1 MLNRR
6 QIVLRAAVTAAVAAL
21 GFALNS
27 WFVESLVRAW
37 PGRAVTLPVAV
48 LFGPVFGG
56 LAAAVSAW
64 PATHSHPGM
73 LALFVV
79 EAVLLGITTARL
91 RTPLAA
97 RLLVALMLASSVLLF
112 PGIHG
117 LDSLTW
123 RTAPVAFERVLVLLV
138 APVLSDLVVAAV
150 GRLWPTLS
158 PAAGPRPLRAL
169 IRHAFVLA
177 AVLPI
182 LIVSAVSG
190 EFFSARRHEEAGA
203 RLNDNALS
211 LADRVNSYV
220 DAHVS
225 GVAALAAGI
234 EMTAP
239 VTRHQTLLTRTA
251 QVYPEFSA
259 VAIAEANGD
268 IRAIHPASFA
278 RPGLTL
284 AGQPFLD
291 EALKTRRVAFSDVT
305 PSPVTGK
312 LLVFLGAV
320 VVDAD
325 DRVAGIAH
333 GSLRL
338 TAFQH
343 FVESYLTL
351 ADSTVVMLDGSN
363 RVIYTSPG
371 LGYREGDDLSQSV
384 MVRAA
389 AITGTTMDPAYVY
402 DPDGDGERTVQLAA
416 RAVMP
421 TTGWT
426 VYVQQPE
433 VAIASDVPVYF
444 LITLALVLAALLG
457 SAVSA
462 RLFAATVTAPL
473 EELVGFMR
481 HLSLGTAEALPLPAQ
496 APAEIVALTRD
507 VNGMQRRLRESYARL
522 ERALSDGEEANRSLE
537 QLTEMLEE
545 KVEQRTAELTTT
557 TQFLENVLAAM
568 PGALFVSDGQG
579 QIHLCNEAAST
590 LVGRPVSELTGSAL
604 GTVFAWQHVDDA
616 ESPIVRGEGT
626 LMTASGERVP
636 VLLSSAHLATR
647 GGAARAGAIHIA
659 IDIRDRKQLEME
671 LHQSQKLESV
681 GRLAAG
687 VAHEIN
693 TPAQFVSD
701 SVQFLKDGLR
711 DLLSLVA
718 RYRDLHRAVLTGGP
732 AIEEAAK
739 VSAAERDAD
748 LEYLIEHVPGAIDRS
763 IDGLGRVTAIVRSMK
778 DFAHPDR
785 KEMVAVDLNHGIRS
799 TLIIAKNEYKYV
811 ADIEAHY
818 GQLPPVLC
826 HGGDINQVVLNII
839 VNAAHAIGD
848 VVAGTNYRGRIGIE
862 TCHEGDWAVIRIS
875 DTGGGIPEAIR
886 GRVFDPFFTTKGVGQ
901 GTGQGLAIART
912 IVADRHHG
920 QVSFETEPG
929 HGTTFTIKLP
939 IGGPRSE
946 AAA

>member
-1 MLNRR
+1 MHRR
-6 QIVLRAAVTAAVAAL
+6 QLVLQAALTASAAAL

-27 WFVESLVRAW
+27 GFVESLVRAS

-48 LFGPVFGG
+48 LFGPWLGG
-56 LAAAVSAW
+56 LASAVSAW
-64 PATHSHPGM
+64 PTTYTHPGL
-73 LALFVV
+73 LALFVI
-79 EAVLLGITTARL
+79 EAVLLGVATARM
-91 RTPLAA
+91 RTPLVA
-97 RLLVALMLASSVLLF
+97 RLLVALMLASSVILF

-117 LDSLTW
+117 LGSLTW
-123 RTAPVAFERVLVLLV
+123 RTVPVAFERMLVLLV

-150 GRLWPTLS
+150 GRLWPGLS
-158 PAAGPRPLRAL
+158 RAAGPRPLRAL

-182 LIVSAVSG
+182 LVVSTVSG
-190 EFFSARRHEEAGA
+190 EFFSAQQHEEADA
-203 RLNDNALS
+203 RLNDTALS
-211 LADRVNSYV
+211 LADRVDSYV

-225 GVAALAAGI
+225 GVAALAVSLD
-234 EMTAP
+234 MTAP
-239 VTRHQTLLTRTA
+239 VARHQAVLART
-251 QVYPEFSA
+251 VKIYPEFSA
-259 VAIAEANGD
+259 LAIAEPNGD
-268 IRAIHPASFA
+268 VRVIQPASFA

-284 AGQPFLD
+284 AGRPFFT
-291 EALKTRRVAFSDVT
+291 EAIETRRVAISDVT

-312 LLVFLGAV
+312 LLVFLGTV
-320 VVDAD
+320 VVDPD
-325 DRVAGIAH
+325 GRVTGIAH

-371 LGYREGDDLSQSV
+371 LGYRDGDDLSNSV

-389 AITGTTMDPAYVY
+389 STAGATMDHAYSY
-402 DPDGDGERTVQLAA
+402 DPDGDGERMVQLAA

-433 VAIASDVPVYF
+433 VVVASDVPVYF
-444 LITLALVLAALLG
+444 LITLALVFAALVG
-457 SAVSA
+457 SAVGA

-507 VNGMQRRLRESYARL
+507 VNGMQHRLRESYARL
-522 ERALSDGEEANRSLE
+522 EQALSDGEEANRSLE

-545 KVEQRTAELTTT
+545 KVEQRTAEVTTT

-590 LVGRPVSELTGSAL
+590 LVGRPVSELTGSPL
-604 GTVFAWQHVDDA
+604 GAVFSWQHVDDA
-616 ESPIVRGEGT
+616 ELPIVRGEGT
-626 LMTASGERVP
+626 LVTAAGERVP
-636 VLLSSAHLATR
+636 VLLSSAHLASQ
-647 GGAARAGAIHIA
+647 AAPARAGAIHIV

-671 LHQSQKLESV
+671 LQQAQKLESV

-701 SVQFLKDGLR
+701 SMQFLKDGLR
-711 DLLSLVA
+711 DLFVLVA
-718 RYRDLHRAVLTGGP
+718 RYRDLHRAVLNGEP
-732 AIEEAAK
+732 AAEEAAK

-763 IDGLGRVTAIVRSMK
+763 IDGLGRVTAIVKSMK

-811 ADIEAHY
+811 ADVEAHY
-818 GQLPPVLC
+818 GQLPPVIC
-826 HGGDINQVVLNII
+826 HGGDINQVVLNVI

-862 TCHEGDWAVIRIS
+862 TCRDGDWAVIRIS
-875 DTGGGIPEAIR
+875 DTGGGIPEGVRDHI
-886 GRVFDPFFTTKGVGQ
+886 FDPFFTTKGVGR
-901 GTGQGLAIART
+901 GTGQGLAITRT
-912 IVADRHHG
+912 IVADRHRG

-939 IGGPRSE
+939 IGGPHRE

>member
-1 MLNRR
+1 MVYRR
-6 QIVLRAAVTAAVAAL
+6 QFSLQAALTVAVAAL

-27 WFVESLVRAW
+27 GYIESLVRAW

-48 LFGPVFGG
+48 LFGPWLGA

-64 PATHSHPGM
+64 PATHSHPGLM
-73 LALFVV
+73 ALFII
-79 EAVLLGITTARL
+79 EALVLGVATARL
-91 RTPLAA
+91 RTPLVA
-97 RLLVALMLASSVLLF
+97 RLLVALLLAASVVAF

-117 LDSLTW
+117 LDALSW
-123 RTAPVAFERVLVLLV
+123 RTIPVAFERVLVLLV

-150 GRLWPTLS
+150 VRLRPDLS
-158 PAAGPRPLRAL
+158 RAPGPRPLRAL

-182 LIVSAVSG
+182 LIVSTVSG
-190 EFFSARRHEEAGA
+190 EFFSARQHEEADA
-203 RLNDNALS
+203 RLNDTALS
-211 LADRVNSYV
+211 LAERVNSYV

-225 GVAALAAGI
+225 GIAALAASLDMG
-234 EMTAP
+234 TAP
-239 VTRHQTLLTRTA
+239 SQLELVLERQARI
-251 QVYPEFSA
+251 YPDFSA
-259 VAIAEANGD
+259 VAIAD
-268 IRAIHPASFA
+268 ASGLVQHIQPLSFR
-278 RPGLTL
+278 RPGLSL
-284 AGQPFLD
+284 GDRPFFTD
-291 EALKTRRVAFSDVT
+291 AVSRRPQVAVSDVT
-305 PSPVTGK
+305 PSPLTGAP
-312 LLVFLGAV
+312 LVFLGAAILTS
-320 VVDAD
+320 DG
-325 DRVAGIAH
+325 RLTGVAHA
-333 GSLRL
+333 SLRL
-338 TAFQH
+338 TAFQY

-351 ADSTVVMLDGSN
+351 PNSTVVMLDRAN

-371 LGYREGDDLSQSV
+371 LGHRNGDDLSESP
-384 MVRAA
+384 MVRQAA
-389 AITGTTMDPAYVY
+389 GAAMDHAYSY
-402 DPDGDGERTVQLAA
+402 DPDGDGEQTVQLAA
-416 RAVMP
+416 RAVMA

-426 VYVQQPE
+426 VFVQQPE
-433 VAIASDVPVYF
+433 VVVASDVPVYF
-444 LITLALVLAALLG
+444 LITLALVFVALLG
-457 SAVSA
+457 SAVGA

-481 HLSLGTAEALPLPAQ
+481 HLSLGTAETLPLPAQ

-507 VNGMQRRLRESYARL
+507 VNGMQHRLRESYAQL
-522 ERALSDGEEANRSLE
+522 ERALADGEEANRNLE

-545 KVEQRTAELTTT
+545 KVEQRTSELTTT
-557 TQFLENVLAAM
+557 TQFLENVLAAL
-568 PGALFVSDGQG
+568 PGALFVSDSQG

-590 LVGRPVSELTGSAL
+590 LVGRPVSELTGSPL
-604 GTVFAWQHVDDA
+604 GAVFAWQHVDDG

-626 LMTASGERVP
+626 LLTASGERVP
-636 VLLSSAHLATR
+636 VLLSSAQLATQ
-647 GGAARAGAIHIA
+647 AAPARVGAIHIA

-671 LHQSQKLESV
+671 LQQAQKLESV

-701 SVQFLKDGLR
+701 SVQFLKDGLS
-711 DLLSLVA
+711 DLFVLVA
-718 RYRDLHRAVLTGGP
+718 RYRDLHRTVLSGGP
-732 AIEEAAK
+732 ALEK
-739 VSAAERDAD
+739 AAEVSEAEREAD
-748 LEYLIEHVPGAIDRS
+748 LDYLIDHVPGAIDRS
-763 IDGLGRVTAIVRSMK
+763 IDGLGRVTAIVKSMK

-785 KEMVAVDLNHGIRS
+785 KEMVAVDLNQGIRS

-811 ADIEAHY
+811 AAVEAHY
-818 GQLPPVLC
+818 GELPPVIC

-848 VVAGTNYRGRIGIE
+848 VVAGTSYRGRIGIE
-862 TCHEGDWAVIRIS
+862 TCREGDWAVIRIS

-886 GRVFDPFFTTKGVGQ
+886 GHVFDPFFTTKGVGK

-939 IGGPRSE
+939 IKGPRSE

>member
-1 MLNRR
+1 MVYRR
-6 QIVLRAAVTAAVAAL
+6 QFSLHAALTVAVAAL

-27 WFVESLVRAW
+27 GYIESLVRAW

-48 LFGPVFGG
+48 LFGPWLGA

-64 PATHSHPGM
+64 PATHSHPGLM
-73 LALFVV
+73 ALFVI
-79 EAVLLGITTARL
+79 EALVLGVATARL
-91 RTPLAA
+91 RTPLVA
-97 RLLVALMLASSVLLF
+97 RLLVALLLAASVVAF

-117 LDSLTW
+117 LDALTW
-123 RTAPVAFERVLVLLV
+123 RTIPVAFERVLVLLV

-150 GRLWPTLS
+150 VRLRPDLS
-158 PAAGPRPLRAL
+158 RDPGPRPLRAL

-182 LIVSAVSG
+182 LIVSTVSG
-190 EFFSARRHEEAGA
+190 EFFSARQHEEADA
-203 RLNDNALS
+203 RLNDTAVS
-211 LADRVNSYV
+211 LAERVNSYV

-225 GVAALAAGI
+225 GIAALAASLDMGTVPSQLELVLERQARI
-234 EMTAP
+234 
-239 VTRHQTLLTRTA
+239 
-251 QVYPEFSA
+251 YPDFSA
-259 VAIAEANGD
+259 VAIAD
-268 IRAIHPASFA
+268 ASGVVQHIQPLSFR
-278 RPGLTL
+278 RPGLSV
-284 AGQPFLD
+284 GDRPFFSD
-291 EALKTRRVAFSDVT
+291 AVNRRPQVAISDVT
-305 PSPVTGK
+305 PSPLTGAP
-312 LLVFLGAV
+312 LVFLGAAILTS
-320 VVDAD
+320 DG
-325 DRVAGIAH
+325 RLTGVAHA
-333 GSLRL
+333 SLRL
-338 TAFQH
+338 TAFQY

-351 ADSTVVMLDGSN
+351 PNSTVVMLDRTN

-371 LGYREGDDLSQSV
+371 LGHRNGDDLSESP
-384 MVRAA
+384 MVRQAA
-389 AITGTTMDPAYVY
+389 GATMDHAYSY
-402 DPDGDGERTVQLAA
+402 DPDGDGERTVQLGA
-416 RAVMP
+416 RAVMA

-433 VAIASDVPVYF
+433 VVVASDVPVYF
-444 LITLALVLAALLG
+444 LITLALVFVALLA
-457 SAVSA
+457 SAVGA

-481 HLSLGTAEALPLPAQ
+481 HLSLGTAETLPLPAQ

-507 VNGMQRRLRESYARL
+507 VNGMQHRLRESYAQL
-522 ERALSDGEEANRSLE
+522 ERALADGEGANHNLE

-545 KVEQRTAELTTT
+545 KVEQRTSELTTT
-557 TQFLENVLAAM
+557 TQFLENVLAAL

-590 LVGRPVSELTGSAL
+590 LVGRPVSELTGSPL
-604 GTVFAWQHVDDA
+604 GAVFAWQHVDDG

-626 LMTASGERVP
+626 LLTASGERVP
-636 VLLSSAHLATR
+636 VLLSSAQLATQ
-647 GGAARAGAIHIA
+647 APARVGAIHIA

-671 LHQSQKLESV
+671 LQQAQKLESV

-701 SVQFLKDGLR
+701 SVQFLKEGLS
-711 DLLSLVA
+711 DLFVLVA
-718 RYRDLHRAVLTGGP
+718 RYRDLHRTVLSGGP
-732 AIEEAAK
+732 VLEK
-739 VSAAERDAD
+739 AAEVSEAEREAD
-748 LEYLIEHVPGAIDRS
+748 LEYLIDHVPGAIDRS
-763 IDGLGRVTAIVRSMK
+763 IDGLGRVTAIVKSMK

-785 KEMVAVDLNHGIRS
+785 KEMVAVDLNQGIRS

-811 ADIEAHY
+811 AAVEAHY
-818 GQLPPVLC
+818 GELPPVIC

-848 VVAGTNYRGRIGIE
+848 VVAGTSYRGRIGIE
-862 TCHEGDWAVIRIS
+862 TCREGDWAVIRIS

-886 GRVFDPFFTTKGVGQ
+886 GHVFDPFFTTKGVGK

-939 IGGPRSE
+939 IKGPRSE

>member
-1 MLNRR
+1 MSLRR
-6 QIVLRAAVTAAVAAL
+6 QIALPAGVIAVAAL

-27 WFVESLVRAW
+27 GFVESLVRAW

-48 LFGPVFGG
+48 LFGPRLGG
-56 LAAAVSAW
+56 LAAAISAW
-64 PATHSHPGM
+64 PATQAHPGL

-91 RTPLAA
+91 RTPLLA
-97 RLLVALMLASSVLLF
+97 RLLVALTLAASVVVF
-112 PGIHG
+112 PGLHG
-117 LDSLTW
+117 LGPLSW
-123 RTAPVAFERVLVLLV
+123 RTMPLAFERMLVLLV
-138 APVLSDLVVAAV
+138 APVVSDLVVAAV
-150 GRLWPTLS
+150 SRLWPGVS
-158 PAAGPRPLRAL
+158 AATGPRPLRAL

-182 LIVSAVSG
+182 LIVSTVSG
-190 EFFSARRHEEAGA
+190 EFFSSRRHDEAGA
-203 RLNDNALS
+203 RLNDTALS

-225 GVAALAAGI
+225 GVAALAASLD
-234 EMTAP
+234 MASP
-239 VTRHQTLLTRTA
+239 AARHQAVLARTA
-251 QVYPEFSA
+251 RIYPEFSA
-259 VAIAEANGD
+259 LAIAESAGE
-268 IRAIHPASFA
+268 IRVIQPASFA

-284 AGQPFLD
+284 AGRPFFA
-291 EALKTRRVAFSDVT
+291 EALRTRRVAISDVT
-305 PSPVTGK
+305 PSPVTGN
-312 LLVFLGAV
+312 LLVFLGTV
-320 VVDAD
+320 VTDASG
-325 DRVAGIAH
+325 RVTGIAH

-338 TAFQH
+338 TAFKD

-351 ADSTVVMLDGSN
+351 ADSTVVMLDGAN
-363 RVIYTSPG
+363 RVIYSSPR
-371 LGYREGDDLSQSV
+371 LGHRNGDDLSASA

-389 AITGTTMDPAYVY
+389 ATATMDRAYSY
-402 DPDGDGERTVQLAA
+402 DPDGDGERLVQMTA
-416 RAVMP
+416 RAAMA

-433 VAIASDVPVYF
+433 VTAASDVPVYF
-444 LITLALVLAALLG
+444 LLTLALVFAALVG
-457 SAVSA
+457 SAVGA

-473 EELVGFMR
+473 EDLVGFVR
-481 HLSLGTAEALPLPAQ
+481 HLSLGTAETAPVPAQ

-507 VNGMQRRLRESYARL
+507 VNGMQHRLRESYARL
-522 ERALSDGEEANRSLE
+522 ERALADGEEANRNLE

-579 QIHLCNEAAST
+579 QIRLCNEAAST
-590 LVGRPVSELTGSAL
+590 LAGRSVSELTGSSL
-604 GTVFAWQHVDDA
+604 GAVFAWHHVDDP
-616 ESPIVRGEGT
+616 ESPILRGEGT
-626 LMTASGERVP
+626 LVTASGERVP
-636 VLLSSAHLATR
+636 VLMSSAHLAH
-647 GGAARAGAIHIA
+647 AASAPAGAIHIA

-671 LHQSQKLESV
+671 LQQAQKLESV

-711 DLLSLVA
+711 DIFGLLA
-718 RYRDLHRAVLTGGP
+718 RYRDLHRTVLTGGS
-732 AIEEAAK
+732 ALEK
-739 VSAAERDAD
+739 AAEVTQAEQEAD

-763 IDGLGRVTAIVRSMK
+763 IDGLGRVTAIVKSMK

-785 KEMVAVDLNHGIRS
+785 TEMVAVDLNQGIRS
-799 TLIIAKNEYKYV
+799 TLIIARNEYKYV
-811 ADIEAHY
+811 ADVETHY
-818 GQLPPVLC
+818 GQLPPVIC
-826 HGGDINQVVLNII
+826 HGGDINQVVLNIL

-848 VVAGTNYRGRIGIE
+848 VVAGTGCRGRIGVE
-862 TCHEGDWAVIRIS
+862 TCREDDWAVIRIS

-886 GRVFDPFFTTKGVGQ
+886 GRIFDPFFTTKGVGL

-912 IVADRHHG
+912 IVADRHRG
-920 QVSFETEPG
+920 QVLFETEPG
-929 HGTTFTIKLP
+929 HGTTFIVRLP
-939 IGGPRSE
+939 IEGPRRE

>member
-1 MLNRR
+1 MLHRR
-6 QIVLRAAVTAAVAAL
+6 QFALQAGITAAVATL

-27 WFVESLVRAW
+27 GYVDSLVRAW

-48 LFGPVFGG
+48 LFGPWLGG
-56 LAAAVSAW
+56 LAAAVSAL
-64 PATHSHPGM
+64 PATEAHPGL
-73 LALFVV
+73 LALFVL
-79 EAVLLGITTARL
+79 EAVLLGVATARL
-91 RTPLAA
+91 RTPLGA
-97 RLLVALMLASSVLLF
+97 RLLVALMLAASVVLF

-117 LDSLTW
+117 LDWLTW
-123 RTAPVAFERVLVLLV
+123 RTIPLAFERVLVLLV
-138 APVLSDLVVAAV
+138 ALVLSDLVVAAV
-150 GRLWPTLS
+150 GRFWPGLS
-158 PAAGPRPLRAL
+158 RPDGPRPLRAL

-177 AVLPI
+177 AVLPM
-182 LIVSAVSG
+182 LIISAVSG
-190 EFFSARRHEEAGA
+190 EFFSARQREEADA
-203 RLNDNALS
+203 RLNDTALS

-225 GVAALAAGI
+225 GVAALAAAFD
-234 EMTAP
+234 MDAAP
-239 VTRHQTLLTRTA
+239 SQLELVLERQARI
-251 QVYPEFSA
+251 YPDFSA
-259 VAIAEANGD
+259 VAIADATGLVQH
-268 IRAIHPASFA
+268 IQPLSFR
-278 RPGLTL
+278 RPGLSL
-284 AGQPFLD
+284 GDRPFFGDAVRRQPQ
-291 EALKTRRVAFSDVT
+291 VAISDVT
-305 PSPVTGK
+305 PSPLTGAP
-312 LLVFLGAV
+312 LVFLGAAILSS
-320 VVDAD
+320 DG
-325 DRVAGIAH
+325 RVTGVAH

-338 TAFQH
+338 TAFQY

-351 ADSTVVMLDGSN
+351 PKSTVVILDRTN
-363 RVIYTSPG
+363 RVIYTSQG
-371 LGYREGDDLSQSV
+371 LGHAHGDDLSTSA
-384 MVRAA
+384 MVRRASTA
-389 AITGTTMDPAYVY
+389 TMDHAYSY
-402 DPDGDGERTVQLAA
+402 DPDGAGDRAAQLAA
-416 RAVMP
+416 RAVMA

-433 VAIASDVPVYF
+433 VVVASDVPVYF
-444 LITLALVLAALLG
+444 LITLALVFVVLLASVVG
-457 SAVSA
+457 A

-481 HLSLGTAEALPLPAQ
+481 HLSLGTAETLPLPAQ
-496 APAEIVALTRD
+496 APAEIVALTDD
-507 VNGMQRRLRESYARL
+507 VNGMQHRLRESYGRL
-522 ERALSDGEEANRSLE
+522 EQALADGEKANRNLE

-590 LVGRPVSELTGSAL
+590 LVGRPVSELTGSPL
-604 GTVFAWQHVDDA
+604 GAVFAWQHLDDA
-616 ESPIVRGEGT
+616 ESPILRGEGT
-626 LMTASGERVP
+626 LVTASGERVP
-636 VLLSSAHLATR
+636 VFLSSAHLATQ
-647 GGAARAGAIHIA
+647 AAPARAGAIHIA

-671 LHQSQKLESV
+671 LHQAQKLESV

-711 DLLSLVA
+711 DLFALVA
-718 RYRDLHRAVLTGGP
+718 RYRDLHRAVLDGGP
-732 AIEEAAK
+732 VREEAAK

-763 IDGLGRVTAIVRSMK
+763 IDGLGRVTAIVKSMK

-785 KEMVAVDLNHGIRS
+785 KEMVAVDLNQGIRS

-811 ADIEAHY
+811 ADVEADY
-818 GQLPPVLC
+818 GQLPPVIC

-839 VNAAHAIGD
+839 VNAAHAIAD

-862 TCHEGDWAVIRIS
+862 TCREGDWAVIRIS
-875 DTGGGIPEAIR
+875 DTGGGIPQPIR
-886 GRVFDPFFTTKGVGQ
+886 GRVFDPFFTTKGVGK
-901 GTGQGLAIART
+901 GTGQGLAIARS
-912 IVADRHHG
+912 IVADRHRG

-929 HGTTFTIKLP
+929 HGTTFTIRLP
-939 IGGPRSE
+939 INGPRSE

>member
-1 MLNRR
+1 MLQRR
-6 QIVLRAAVTAAVAAL
+6 QLALQAGLTAAVAAL

-27 WFVESLVRAW
+27 GYADSLMRAW
-37 PGRAVTLPVAV
+37 PGRTVTLPLAV
-48 LFGPVFGG
+48 LCGPWLGAI
-56 LAAAVSAW
+56 AAAVSAW
-64 PATHSHPGM
+64 PATYSHPGL
-73 LALFVV
+73 LALFIL
-79 EAVLLGITTARL
+79 EAVVLGVATARL
-91 RTPLAA
+91 RTPLVA
-97 RLLVALMLASSVLLF
+97 RLLVALMLAASVAAF

-117 LDSLTW
+117 LGPLTW
-123 RTAPVAFERVLVLLV
+123 RTIPVAFERVLVLLV

-150 GRLWPTLS
+150 VRLWPALS
-158 PAAGPRPLRAL
+158 RTAGPRPLRAL

-182 LIVSAVSG
+182 LIVSTVSG
-190 EFFSARRHEEAGA
+190 EFFSVRQHEEADA
-203 RLNDNALS
+203 RLNDTALS

-225 GVAALAAGI
+225 GVAALAASLD
-234 EMTAP
+234 MNTP
-239 VTRHQTLLTRTA
+239 VARHQTVLARTA
-251 QVYPEFSA
+251 RIYPEFSA
-259 VAIAEANGD
+259 IAIAEVSGD
-268 IRAIHPASFA
+268 IRVIEPASFA

-284 AGQPFLD
+284 AGRPFFT
-291 EALKTRRVAFSDVT
+291 EAISTRRVAISDVT
-305 PSPVTGK
+305 PSPVTGN
-312 LLVFLGAV
+312 LLVFLGSV
-320 VVDAD
+320 VVGPDG
-325 DRVAGIAH
+325 RVAGIAH

-351 ADSTVVMLDGSN
+351 ADSTVIMLDGGN

-371 LGYREGDDLSQSV
+371 LGYRNGDDLSGSPIL
-384 MVRAA
+384 RA
-389 AITGTTMDPAYVY
+389 TGSAPMDHAYLY
-402 DPDGDGERTVQLAA
+402 DPDGDGDRAVQMVA

-433 VAIASDVPVYF
+433 FVVASSVPEYF
-444 LITLALVLAALLG
+444 VITLALVFAALVA
-457 SAVSA
+457 SAVGA

-481 HLSLGTAEALPLPAQ
+481 HLSLGTAETLPLPAQ
-496 APAEIVALTRD
+496 GPAEIIALTRD
-507 VNGMQRRLRESYARL
+507 VNGMQHRLRESYARL
-522 ERALSDGEEANRSLE
+522 ERALADGEEANQRLE

-545 KVEQRTAELTTT
+545 KVEQRTSELTTT

-590 LVGRPVSELTGSAL
+590 LVGRPVSELTGSPL
-604 GTVFAWQHVDDA
+604 GAVFAWRQVHEG

-636 VLLSSAHLATR
+636 VLLSSAQLATP
-647 GGAARAGAIHIA
+647 AAPARVGAIHIV

-671 LHQSQKLESV
+671 LQQAQKLESV

-711 DLLSLVA
+711 DLFALVA
-718 RYRDLHRAVLTGGP
+718 RYRDLHRAVLNGEL
-732 AIEEAAK
+732 AVEEAAK
-739 VSAAERDAD
+739 VSAAEREAD

-763 IDGLGRVTAIVRSMK
+763 IDGLGRVTAIVKSMK

-785 KEMVAVDLNHGIRS
+785 KEMVAVDLNQGIRS

-811 ADIEAHY
+811 ADVEVHY
-818 GQLPPVLC
+818 GQLPPVIC
-826 HGGDINQVVLNII
+826 HGGDINQVVLNTI

-862 TCHEGDWAVIRIS
+862 TCREGDWAVIRIS

-886 GRVFDPFFTTKGVGQ
+886 GHVFDPFFTTKSVGK

-920 QVSFETEPG
+920 QISFETEPG
-929 HGTTFTIKLP
+929 HGTTFIIKLP
-939 IGGPRSE
+939 IDGPRSV